1 MKKIISFLSI
11 IYSISSLSG
20 YSQQSFDLVVVETTG
35 KGGSLKILPQT
46 NYLLTDRPE
55 YDNQPNFINEHQL
68 VFSAADQKGN
78 HDIIVYNFNSKKFT
92 NLTKTPDVNEFSPAL
107 TDCGLYVS
115 AVVMEQDKKQR
126 LWLYPINFGEP
137 ELLYND
143 IEPVGYYDWYDNK
156 AAMFVL
162 GSPNKLVYAR
172 GKNDLLEIDS
182 NIARSVKNRP
192 KTGQITYLSNQEKLK
207 IDDLEA
213 LQLKSFDLV
222 TSTAENLGYGLEGSQ
237 DFIWLNKNYLLMARG
252 NSIYRRK
259 TSEKTWELVVTIP
272 IQTHHNISRM
282 AYSAD
287 LNLLVLTME
296 RKKST
301 Q

>member
-20 YSQQSFDLVVVETTG
+20 YSQQSFDLVVVETIG
-35 KGGSLKILPQT
+35 KGGSLKVLPQT

-126 LWLYPINFGEP
+126 LWLYPLNFGEP

-192 KTGQITYLSNQEKLK
+192 KTGQITYLSTQEKLK
-207 IDDLEA
+207 IDDLDA

-237 DFIWLNKNYLLMARG
+237 DFIWLDKNYLLMARG

-259 TSEKTWELVVTIP
+259 TSEKTWELVATIP
-272 IQTHHNISRM
+272 IQTHQNISRM

-296 RKKST
+296 RKQSP

>member
-1 MKKIISFLSI
+1 MKIIAPFLFLICLLASFPI
-11 IYSISSLSG
+11 
-20 YSQQSFDLVVVETTG
+20 YSQQGFDLVVVETSG
-35 KGGSLKILPQT
+35 KGGSLKVLPQT
-46 NYLLTDRPE
+46 SYLLTDRPE

-78 HDIIVYNFNSKKFT
+78 HDIIVYNFKTKKFT

-115 AVVMEQDKKQR
+115 AVVMEEDKKQR

-162 GSPNKLVYAR
+162 GAPNKLVYAR

-192 KTGQITYLSNQEKLK
+192 KTGQITYLSNQEKLE
-207 IDDLEA
+207 IDDKHA
-213 LQLKSFDLV
+213 LQLKSFDLS
-222 TSTAENLGYGLEGSQ
+222 TSKSENHGFGLEGSQ
-237 DFIWLNKNYLLMARG
+237 DFIWLDKNYLLMARG

-259 TSEKTWELVVTIP
+259 ISEKTWELVSTIP
-272 IQTHHNISRM
+272 IQTHQNISRM

-287 LNLLVLTME
+287 LNVLVLTME